1 MALRVSTSMTTTM
14 TNMPLYVV
22 VLIALG
28 IAFFRVHLRVKTTL
42 VGYEIGR
49 LKATEGRLLAERSE
63 LSVELAR
70 LTGRDALQAR
80 DLGPTDAPALTP
92 TPLEAQH

>member
-1 MALRVSTSMTTTM
+1 MPSRFALSMT
-14 TNMPLYVV
+14 NLPLYVV

-49 LKATEGRLLAERSE
+49 LKAAEGRLLAEKSE

-70 LTGRDALQAR
+70 LTGKDALQAR
-80 DLGPTDAPALTP
+80 ESTGEPVVSEAAPSSGGRN
-92 TPLEAQH
+92 

>member
-1 MALRVSTSMTTTM
+1 MPSRFASSM
-14 TNMPLYVV
+14 TNMPLYAV

-42 VGYEIGR
+42 VGYDIGR
-49 LKATEGRLLAERSE
+49 LKATEGRLLAEKSE

-70 LTGRDALQAR
+70 LTGKDALKAR
-80 DLGPTDAPALTP
+80 EGLGEPGLSQDIISGG
-92 TPLEAQH
+92 HH

>member
-1 MALRVSTSMTTTM
+1 MPSRFALSMT
-14 TNMPLYVV
+14 NLPLYVV
-22 VLIALG
+22 VLIARG

-49 LKATEGRLLAERSE
+49 LKAAEGRLLAEKSE

-70 LTGRDALQAR
+70 LTGKDALQAR
-80 DLGPTDAPALTP
+80 ESSGEPAVSKAAPSSGGRN
-92 TPLEAQH
+92 

>member
-1 MALRVSTSMTTTM
+1 MPSRFALSMT
-14 TNMPLYVV
+14 NLPLYVV

-49 LKATEGRLLAERSE
+49 LKAAEGRLLAEKSE

-70 LTGRDALQAR
+70 LTGKDALQAR
-80 DLGPTDAPALTP
+80 ESSGEAAVSKAAPSSGGRN
-92 TPLEAQH
+92 

>member
-1 MALRVSTSMTTTM
+1 MPSRFASSM
-14 TNMPLYVV
+14 TNMPLYAV

-42 VGYEIGR
+42 VGYDIGR
-49 LKATEGRLLAERSE
+49 LKAMEGRLLAEKSE

-70 LTGRDALQAR
+70 LTGKDALQAR
-80 DLGPTDAPALTP
+80 EGLVEPGLSQDIISGG
-92 TPLEAQH
+92 HH